1 MKIVFMGTPDFAVPS
16 LIKLIEKGYTI
27 KGVVTQPDRPV
38 GRKRVL
44 QPPPV
49 KEVAI
54 QYGLPVFQPE
64 KVKTP
69 EAIETIASWTPDLIV
84 TAAFGQILPLDLLR
98 LPPFGAINVHASLLP
113 KYRGGAPVQ
122 RAIMN
127 GEKETGVTI
136 MYMAEKLDSGDIL
149 SQVKLAIEETDD
161 TGSLMKKLS
170 EAGAKLL
177 IDTLEKLKEGKIKGQ
192 PQKEEEA
199 TYAPLIRRE
208 DEVIHWDRPALAIFN
223 QIRALS
229 PHPGAYTTY
238 KEQTI
243 KVWRSVLTEERV
255 STAKEGTICRLDSDG
270 IGVVCGDGKVL
281 LLTEIQPS
289 GKKRM
294 PAAAF
299 LRGAGQTWQVGE
311 RLG

>member
-1 MKIVFMGTPDFAVPS
+1 MDIVFMGTPDFAVPS
-16 LIKLIEKGYTI
+16 LIKLIEHGYTI

-38 GRKRVL
+38 GRKRIL
-44 QPPPV
+44 QPSPV
-49 KEVAI
+49 KEVALR
-54 QYGLPVFQPE
+54 YDLPLFQPE
-64 KVKTP
+64 RVKTP
-69 EAIETIASWTPDLIV
+69 EAIQTIAAWAPDLIV
-84 TAAFGQILPLDLLR
+84 TAAFGQILPPELLR
-98 LPPFGAINVHASLLP
+98 LPSHGAINVHASLLP

-170 EAGAKLL
+170 EAGADLL
-177 IDTLEKLKEGKIKGQ
+177 IATLEKLKEGKLKSK
-192 PQKEEEA
+192 PQREEEA

-208 DEVIHWDRPALAIFN
+208 DEAIQWDKPAETIYN

-243 KVWRSVLTEERV
+243 KVWRSALTEERMV
-255 STAKEGTICRLDSDG
+255 SEQGGTICRLSPEG
-270 IGVVCGDGKVL
+270 IGVVCGDGRVL

-294 PAAAF
+294 PVAAF
-299 LRGAGQTWQVGE
+299 LRGGGQNWKIGE